1 MHYHSYLKNTI
12 IGCLTVVL
20 DREEIGDF
28 EMPNIR
34 SSHDMALWLS
44 IMKRGYD
51 AFGLDI
57 NLAKYEFYQIQ
68 IHLVN

>member
-1 MHYHSYLKNTI
+1 MYLKSLKLLKNALSLLFENTI

-44 IMKRGYD
+44 I
-51 AFGLDI
+51 I
-57 NLAKYEFYQIQ
+57 
-68 IHLVN
+68 